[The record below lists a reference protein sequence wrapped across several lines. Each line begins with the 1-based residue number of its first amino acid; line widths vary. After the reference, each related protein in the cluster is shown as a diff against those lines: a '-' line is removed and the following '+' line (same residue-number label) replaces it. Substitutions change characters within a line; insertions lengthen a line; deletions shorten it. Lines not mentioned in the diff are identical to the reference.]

1 MHGFISFCW
10 CFPFVEEIEKLDEP
24 VLAVF
29 GPYEGVKMLQKQVH
43 GLRKPTMYT
52 VLCVNINASIE
63 SSFCFAL
70 KMSKVHVQALI
81 FYSKT
86 MESYLS
92 III

>member
-1 MHGFISFCW
+1 VYGFTCFCW

-52 VLCVNINASIE
+52 VLWRQHKY
-63 SSFCFAL
+63 F
-70 KMSKVHVQALI
+70 HR
-81 FYSKT
+81 
-86 MESYLS
+86 
-92 III
+92 IIILFCIENV